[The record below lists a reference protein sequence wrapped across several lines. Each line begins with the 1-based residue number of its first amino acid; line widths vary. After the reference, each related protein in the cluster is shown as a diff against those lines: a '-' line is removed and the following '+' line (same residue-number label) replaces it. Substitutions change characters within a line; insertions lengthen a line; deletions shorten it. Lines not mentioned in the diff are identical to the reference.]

1 MDIGPRLH
9 GHQEGYVIHAS
20 GQVRHQVADP
30 APTLAVL
37 PQRDRRFK
45 HLTRFT
51 RRGLDPHTRTRI
63 EGLARPTEQLRF
75 VIEEV
80 HLAGPAIH
88 EQLDHS
94 LGSGPVVR
102 TVPHGLRI
110 QAGSVVAGQELTQS
124 NTSKTSP

>member
-1 MDIGPRLH
+1 M
-9 GHQEGYVIHAS
+9 
-20 GQVRHQVADP
+20 
-30 APTLAVL
+30 L
-37 PQRDRRFK
+37 PQRERRFE
-45 HLTRFT
+45 HLTWFT
-51 RRGLDPHTRTRI
+51 RRGLDPYTRTRI

-88 EQLDHS
+88 EQLDDP

-102 TVPHGLRI
+102 TMPHGLRI
-110 QAGSVVAGQELTQS
+110 QAGRVVTGQELTQS